1 MPLECL
7 ATTDRQTSP
16 ARVEDHRSHLDCGA
30 QFRLALPQS
39 ALKQGL
45 RVRRAELRNAYR
57 NCLNPPFAQ
66 PPCSDMSDF
75 SNTLLLFSAFEGTG
89 SHDFVASMRWHAGWR
104 RSLGF
109 LE

>member
-30 QFRLALPQS
+30 QLRLALPQS

-75 SNTLLLFSAFEGTG
+75 SNTPLEAVLKVLA
-89 SHDFVASMRWHAGWR
+89 
-104 RSLGF
+104 RSEEHTSELQSRQY
-109 LE
+109 LV